1 METVKISRVEMKS
14 GRSGKRYY
22 NVILDDGRKATTF
35 ENGVSEMTGFTVHA
49 DMIQNGSFTNIK
61 LYDVVS
67 RPNASENSMTGPSG
81 SSGSKSNMDSGVDFS
96 KNPIFPFLGACN
108 MAGGLLLVYINEGNN
123 LDQALEMV
131 KKSFPTVQNTVNELY
146 KTHMSL
152 TDTVELAEKIME

>member
-14 GRSGKRYY
+14 GKSGKRYY

-67 RPNASENSMTGPSG
+67 RPNASENAMAGTY
-81 SSGSKSNMDSGVDFS
+81 SSSQAKPDMGSGVDFS

-123 LDQALEMV
+123 LDQALEMI
-131 KKSFPTVQNTVNELY
+131 KKSFPSIQSTVNDLY
-146 KTHMSL
+146 KTHMTL
-152 TDTVELAEKIME
+152 TDTVELAEKILE

>member
-14 GRSGKRYY
+14 GKSGKRYY

-35 ENGVSEMTGFTVHA
+35 EHNVADMTGFTVHA

-67 RPNASENSMTGPSG
+67 RPNASENAMAG
-81 SSGSKSNMDSGVDFS
+81 SSSASQTKSNPSPEVDFS

-123 LDQALEMV
+123 LDQALEMI
-131 KKSFPTVQNTVNELY
+131 KKSFPSIQSTVNELY
-146 KTHMSL
+146 TTHMSL
-152 TDTVELAEKIME
+152 TDTVELAKKILE